1 MIKQTKKEINASDIP
16 HFCLSSVQHFRLF
29 PKSLGDV
36 LAAYHVQELHLTQ
49 TQGKWRHQ
57 SWGYPVEDAPSG
69 AQLWVW
75 FKPTVTEYV
84 LDLFVSFVGYELFI
98 NIFIMF

>member
-1 MIKQTKKEINASDIP
+1 MENSSRL
-16 HFCLSSVQHFRLF
+16 FCFPLVQHFRLF

-84 LDLFVSFVGYELFI
+84 LDLFSSFWDMSNELLMFYVSCTCAEF
-98 NIFIMF
+98 